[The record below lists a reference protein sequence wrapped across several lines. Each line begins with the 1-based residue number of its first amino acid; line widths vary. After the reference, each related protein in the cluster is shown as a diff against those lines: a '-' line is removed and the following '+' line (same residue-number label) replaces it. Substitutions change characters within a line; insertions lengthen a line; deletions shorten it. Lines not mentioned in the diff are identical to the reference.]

1 MKLFSK
7 IFLFCFIF
15 SGLLSCRSLDRTAY
29 SNASNDPIGL
39 KILPL
44 KKSGFEGLKYEADEI
59 DNICES
65 KGPVYGQIVIS
76 GNQINRNKGGL
87 SYFFPFPLLATM
99 LLGSP
104 LFISASD
111 VQLEC
116 EIQNSRHER
125 IAVFSSRGSAGVP
138 CGLYYGYGPGNSSF
152 KSIVDAT
159 KMANKGIRNQLTP
172 EVVAEINKKLLEA
185 GPIE

>member
-7 IFLFCFIF
+7 IIPFILIFGSLF
-15 SGLLSCRSLDRTAY
+15 SCRSLDRIAY
-29 SNASNDPIGL
+29 SNASNDPIEL

-44 KKSGFEGLKYEADEI
+44 KKSGFEGFKYEADEI
-59 DNICES
+59 ENICEV
-65 KGPVYGQIVIS
+65 KGPVYGQIMFS
-76 GNQINRNKGGL
+76 GNFINRNKTGISFL
-87 SYFFPFPLLATM
+87 FNIPFCLPL

-104 LFISASD
+104 FYITTTD